1 MAWLYSI
8 YNMTGVRVPFPIIAD
23 RSGEIAR
30 KYGMVSVDMSKIAT
44 FRSVFI
50 IDDKGKIRLMMT
62 YPMSVRR
69 SINEIFRVVNE
80 LQNAT
85 PGARLV

>member
-50 IDDKGKIRLMMT
+50 IDNEGKIRLMMT

-85 PGARLV
+85 PGAGLV